1 MKKITIPLVVLCV
14 FIGYAYEL
22 MPSGITMTFPFSNR
36 TLLSNWYWF
45 ILFKDLRSVLLVW
58 MLWINIPNR
67 ASVIKLFVAIFA
79 VMITLV
85 PVYFMLFYSAPFHM
99 VAILSKMI
107 ISVVAGFLITY
118 LTHGDSDNNNR
129 LNY

>member
-85 PVYFMLFYSAPFHM
+85 PVYFVLFYSAPFYIG
-99 VAILSKMI
+99 VFIVKVVLSL
-107 ISVVAGFLITY
+107 GLGYLITY
-118 LTHGDSDNNNR
+118 YYGVRNE
-129 LNY
+129 